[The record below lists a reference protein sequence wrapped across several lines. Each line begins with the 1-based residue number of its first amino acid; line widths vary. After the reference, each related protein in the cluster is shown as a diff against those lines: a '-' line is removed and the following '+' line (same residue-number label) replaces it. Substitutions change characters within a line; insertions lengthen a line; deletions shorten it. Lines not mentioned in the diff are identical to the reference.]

1 MLLCGRT
8 ADRCRDTAELSNCPV
23 KHSGS
28 KLGALNLPMVVSA
41 QRQILG
47 GGLAPLRPKES
58 NIRTLKIIS
67 YTEYQQVQFRFL
79 NTCKSDQDRLLLR
92 YYVE

>member
-1 MLLCGRT
+1 M
-8 ADRCRDTAELSNCPV
+8 
-23 KHSGS
+23 SGIQL
-28 KLGALNLPMVVSA
+28 KFQTGQWNILDPNFGPLNLPMVVSA

-47 GGLAPLRPKES
+47 GGLAPLRPEE
-58 NIRTLKIIS
+58 RTPKIIS

-79 NTCKSDQDRLLLR
+79 DIRKSDQDRLLLR